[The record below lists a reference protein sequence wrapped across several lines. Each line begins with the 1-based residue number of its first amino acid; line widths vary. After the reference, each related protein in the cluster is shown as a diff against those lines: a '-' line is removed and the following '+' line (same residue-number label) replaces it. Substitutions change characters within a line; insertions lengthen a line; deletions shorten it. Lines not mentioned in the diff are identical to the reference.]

1 MYLGTGNPGTDV
13 PEHRYHGSVDI
24 NTLFFLKDI
33 TDIET
38 VKKIHKTD
46 INNLNKVEEYN
57 NLIFNYDLNTVNNQ
71 GIIYDNSNNT
81 YFVEKV
87 PTEFIK

>member
-1 MYLGTGNPGTDV
+1 MYLGTGNPGTEV

-24 NTLFFLKDI
+24 DNLLFVEDI

-38 VKKIHKTD
+38 IKKIYKTD
-46 INNLNKVEEYN
+46 INNLNKIDEYN
-57 NLIFNYDLNTVNNQ
+57 KVIFNYDFNTVNNQ
-71 GIIYDNSNNT
+71 GIIYDNSKNT